1 MNNKINIFEDYDSFT
16 KFIKD
21 ILFYLDSNSKDK
33 ITYPNRITILCS
45 STNCKKLD
53 NLFTEKFESLG
64 FQILNNKT
72 ETIETSIEGKF
83 EGLFGEFF
91 KNFKHQDG
99 YIIGWKSNNV
109 EIEND
114 FIIQINNIF
123 ITSDKVFKELKYN
136 VNE

>member
-16 KFIKD
+16 KFTRD

-33 ITYPNRITILCS
+33 INYSNRITILCS
-45 STNCKKLD
+45 PTNCEKLD
-53 NLFTEKFESLG
+53 DLFTERFKSLG
-64 FQILNNKT
+64 FEILYNKT
-72 ETIETSIEGKF
+72 ETVETSTEGKF
-83 EGLFGEFF
+83 EGVFGEFF

-99 YIIGWKSNNV
+99 HIIGWKKNNA

-136 VNE
+136 I